1 MTLPLD
7 QLFSTQSLW
16 YSRYNGYPM
25 RITPTQA
32 VLVVAVLAAVGFVW
46 YTGRGR
52 WRSIAADRLLY
63 GVPWGTAVTVTI
75 VVAFYVL
82 VQSTVWYVSDP
93 VTLPY
98 VTWSYFYPMGLLTAG
113 IAHANPGHIAAN
125 MAGTLAFAPIVE
137 YAWGHYPPS
146 KRPGDNGAE
155 TGGDGT
161 AGLLARPWLRALV
174 VFPAA
179 LLATAVFT
187 AVFGLG
193 PGIGF
198 SGAVFAIAG
207 FAVVTYPLPTIVAAI
222 AASALQT
229 LYLALSQPII
239 RETIDPGAP
248 APPEWAGIGFQAHLL
263 GFLLG
268 VILGALLLRRR
279 SRRPAVDH
287 VFFATLALGL
297 VQSLWLLVG
306 IGDDVFTLYRGAGVV
321 LVVVL
326 TMVITVAIAGSDR
339 PLPRPLSVLPRAP
352 TRRQLAI
359 GWLGLLVLS
368 LLVGT
373 AVIVVGGVE
382 APVVAAGGLLV
393 AVVVLAI
400 PVVPTVLPD
409 RIYAGPM
416 PRRDA
421 AVVILVVVTVLVAL
435 PSVPLNLLVVDDNT
449 VPGSGG
455 VDVGEYTVTYEQNAT
470 PGQQPIVDPGFEDG
484 TEQFEP
490 QQDGLIVVDGDR
502 ELWTVAERQ
511 DVIAYEGTATV
522 HLGDIGWRE
531 SVHAERTGWDVVG
544 NESAYA
550 VDLTV
555 GNETTRSFAT
565 DPVRASATID
575 GQAID
580 VDATEEAF
588 LVRVTDGGEPI
599 GEAEIPAINE
609 TTAVGDLEVSTER
622 VEVDDDG
629 LTDDEDDRVRVFAST
644 DNSDVLVAEREEY
657 ADD

>member
-1 MTLPLD
+1 MP
-7 QLFSTQSLW
+7 
-16 YSRYNGYPM
+16 
-25 RITPTQA
+25 ITPTQA
-32 VLVVAVLAAVGFVW
+32 VLVVTVLVAVGFVW
-46 YTGRGR
+46 YVAGRKR
-52 WRSIAADRLLY
+52 WRLLADDRLLFA
-63 GVPWGTAVTVTI
+63 VPWGTAVTVTI

-82 VQSTVWYVSDP
+82 VQSNVRYVSDP
-93 VTLPY
+93 VTLPFI
-98 VTWSYFYPMGLLTAG
+98 TWSYFYPTGLLTAG
-113 IAHANPGHIAAN
+113 IAHGNPGHIASN

-146 KRPGDNGAE
+146 KRAGDNGAE

-161 AGLLARPWLRALV
+161 TGLLARPWLRALV

-187 AVFGLG
+187 AVFAMG
-193 PGIGF
+193 PGLGF

-207 FAVVTYPLPTIVAAI
+207 FAVVTYPIATIVAAI
-222 AASALQT
+222 ATSALQT
-229 LYLALSQPII
+229 LYLALSQPIV

-248 APPEWAGIGFQAHLL
+248 APPDWAGIGFQAHLL

-279 SRRPAVDH
+279 SRRPAADH

-297 VQSLWLLVG
+297 VQSLWLLVAS
-306 IGDDVFTLYRGAGVV
+306 GDDVFTLYRGAGVV

-373 AVIVVGGVE
+373 AAIVGVDVE
-382 APVVAAGGLLV
+382 APVVAAGALLV

-435 PSVPLNLLVVDDNT
+435 PSVPLNLLVVDDDT

-470 PGQQPIVDPGFEDG
+470 AGQQPIVDPGFEDG

-502 ELWTVAERQ
+502 ELWTIAERQ
-511 DVIAYEGTATV
+511 DVIAHEGTATV

-531 SVHAERTGWDVVG
+531 SIHAERTGWDVVG

-575 GQAID
+575 GQAIE
-580 VDATEEAF
+580 VDANDSAF
-588 LVRVTDGGEPI
+588 LVRVTDDGELSDTVAVP
-599 GEAEIPAINE
+599 EENE
-609 TTAVGDLEVSTER
+609 TASAGDIEFATERVAVDADGVSTE
-622 VEVDDDG
+622 
-629 LTDDEDDRVRVFAST
+629 DDERVRLFAST
-644 DNSDVLVAEREEY
+644 DDTEVLVAEQEEY
-657 ADD
+657 AA